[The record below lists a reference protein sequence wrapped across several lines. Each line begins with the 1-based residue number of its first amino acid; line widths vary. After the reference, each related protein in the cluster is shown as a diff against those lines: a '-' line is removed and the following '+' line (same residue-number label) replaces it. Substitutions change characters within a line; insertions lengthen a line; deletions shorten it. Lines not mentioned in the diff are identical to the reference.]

1 MLSSEFVLFMFFI
14 TLVIAILSGLIFL
27 NHQVPIQYIK
37 FHIYLLV
44 LPIIA
49 GLSGL
54 IFFDERVNV
63 GPFVVDHLTWLMMT
77 FILTLGFIIQKFS
90 MRYLIGDMHYRK
102 YFPFLTLITVFASL
116 AWLSGD
122 LRLMTMF
129 WGATLFVL
137 TRLIKVNKLWKVPR
151 EAARISARSFT
162 LAWLS

>member
-54 IFFDERVNV
+54 IFFGERVNV

-102 YFPFLTLITVFASL
+102 YFPFLTLITAFASL

-122 LRLMTMF
+122 LRLMT
-129 WGATLFVL
+129 
-137 TRLIKVNKLWKVPR
+137 KLKFLP
-151 EAARISARSFT
+151 
-162 LAWLS
+162 LP

>member
-54 IFFDERVNV
+54 IFFGERVNV
-63 GPFVVDHLTWLMMT
+63 
-77 FILTLGFIIQKFS
+77 
-90 MRYLIGDMHYRK
+90 
-102 YFPFLTLITVFASL
+102 
-116 AWLSGD
+116 
-122 LRLMTMF
+122 
-129 WGATLFVL
+129 
-137 TRLIKVNKLWKVPR
+137 
-151 EAARISARSFT
+151 
-162 LAWLS
+162 